1 MEMDNE
7 EHSGPMTSLEGADG
21 KVPDDKYGKNNFLP
35 GPGGILLIIVA
46 ILAVVCGIGE
56 ALNWHW

>member
-1 MEMDNE
+1 MGDKKN
-7 EHSGPMTSLEGADG
+7 SGPLTSLEGADG
-21 KVPDDKYGKNNFLP
+21 KVPDAKYDKNNFLP

-46 ILAVVCGIGE
+46 ILAVVCGLGE